1 MRAGNSQTKENKMI
15 ELKNISYSYTAN
27 SSENTVALMNINLK
41 INKGEFIGIAGH
53 TGSGKTTVAQIL
65 AGLINPTSGVISVE
79 GREFSDY
86 KEAARALRN
95 KVGIV
100 FQYPEHQLFEETVYR
115 DIAFGP
121 KNKGLSKAETD
132 ECVRKSA
139 RLAHLKEELFDKSP
153 FELSG
158 GQKRRVAIAGVLAT
172 SPEVLIL
179 DEPAAGLDPSGRER
193 LLGELHRI
201 RKEEGTTIVLISHSM
216 EDLAQNAERIIL
228 LNKGE
233 KYKDAPVCEVFRD
246 SSLLRKCSL
255 ELPEITRIIKL
266 LNEGGMELPEN
277 IFTVEDAQAA
287 ICKALGVEK

>member
-1 MRAGNSQTKENKMI
+1 MI

-65 AGLINPTSGVISVE
+65 AGLINPTSGIISVE

-121 KNKGLSKAETD
+121 KNKGLSESEID

-201 RKEEGTTIVLISHSM
+201 RKEEGTTIALISHSM

-233 KYKDAPVCEVFRD
+233 KYKDAPACEIFSD

-266 LNEGGMELPEN
+266 LNEGGMGLPEN
-277 IFTVEDAQAA
+277 IFTIEEAQAA
-287 ICKALGVEK
+287 ICKVLGVEK

>member
-1 MRAGNSQTKENKMI
+1 MI

-121 KNKGLSKAETD
+121 KNKGLSEAETD

-233 KYKDAPVCEVFRD
+233 KYKDAPVCEIFSD

-266 LNEGGMELPEN
+266 LNEGGMGLPEN
-277 IFTVEDAQAA
+277 IFTIEEAQAA
-287 ICKALGVEK
+287 ICKVLEVEK

>member
-1 MRAGNSQTKENKMI
+1 MI

-27 SSENTVALMNINLK
+27 SSENTVALQNISLK
-41 INKGEFIGIAGH
+41 IDKGEFIGIAGH
-53 TGSGKTTVAQIL
+53 TGSGKTTIAQIL
-65 AGLINPTSGVISVE
+65 AGLISPTEGSIVID
-79 GREFSDY
+79 GIEFQDY
-86 KEAARALRN
+86 KAAARMLRS

-121 KNKGLSKAETD
+121 KNKGLSEKEID

-172 SPEVLIL
+172 TPEVLIL

-193 LLGELHRI
+193 LLSELHKI
-201 RKEEGTTIVLISHSM
+201 RKEQGTTVILISHSM

-228 LNKGE
+228 LNHGE
-233 KYKDAPVCEVFRD
+233 KSNDAPTREIFSD
-246 SSLLRKCSL
+246 SDVLRTCGL
-255 ELPEITRIIKL
+255 ELPEITQIIKL
-266 LNEGGMELPEN
+266 LNTGGMNIPEN
-277 IFTVEDAQAA
+277 IFSAEQAAQA
-287 ICKALGVEK
+287 IYRFMEVGK

>member
-1 MRAGNSQTKENKMI
+1 MI
-15 ELKNISYSYTAN
+15 ELKNVSYSYTAN
-27 SSENTVALMNINLK
+27 SSENTVAVKNINLK
-41 INKGEFIGIAGH
+41 IEMGEFIGIAGH
-53 TGSGKTTVAQIL
+53 TGSGKTTIAQIL
-65 AGLINPTSGVISVE
+65 SGLINPTEGSIIVE
-79 GREFSDY
+79 GVEYSDY
-86 KEAARALRN
+86 KAAARALRS

-121 KNKGLSKAETD
+121 KNKGLSEKEID

-172 SPEVLIL
+172 EPSILIL

-193 LLGELHRI
+193 LLGELHKI
-201 RKEEGTTIVLISHSM
+201 RKESGSTIILISHSM
-216 EDLAQNAERIIL
+216 EDLAQNADRIIL

-233 KYKDAPVCEVFRD
+233 KYKDAPTKELFTN
-246 SSLLRKCSL
+246 SELLRECGL
-255 ELPEITRIIKL
+255 EVPEVTRIIKL
-266 LNEGGMELPEN
+266 LNENGMNIPEN
-277 IFTVEDAQAA
+277 IFTVEDACQA
-287 ICKALGVEK
+287 IYNSLEVGK